1 MLNGGIF
8 LDLAGKKIL
17 IAEDEEMLAEV
28 IGEEFEFRGAEVKI
42 AHHGID
48 ALGLLKQFKPDVI
61 LSDYRMPKM
70 NGKEF
75 LSQARKVT
83 AQDTPFVFLSAF
95 GDISMED
102 VYDCGA
108 DAFVSKPCNMNDL
121 TQIIHYY
128 MQGRFQRW
136 QQFDEATVK
145 SKVKQTL
152 VRDFGAEWK
161 KKIRF
166 GMNGF
171 FLGEV
176 VPSLK
181 SGDFF
186 EFKLTLNEPGSQPCQ
201 IDGLAQCRF
210 MLSHGIGAEI
220 LFVRGGQT
228 RIDQIK
234 KVIPMCV
241 QRIPNS
247 L

>member
-1 MLNGGIF
+1 M
-8 LDLAGKKIL
+8 DLAGKKIL

-48 ALGLLKQFKPDVI
+48 ALGLLKNFKPDVI

-75 LSQARKVT
+75 LSQARQVT
-83 AQDTPFVFLSAF
+83 TQEVPFVFLSAF

-121 TQIIHYY
+121 AEIIHYY

-136 QQFDEATVK
+136 LQVDEASFK
-145 SKVKQTL
+145 SKIKQSVT
-152 VRDFGAEWK
+152 RDLGSNWK
-161 KKIRF
+161 SKLRF

-171 FLGEV
+171 FLAEV
-176 VPSLK
+176 IPGLK
-181 SGDFF
+181 VNDHI
-186 EFKLTLNEPGSQPCQ
+186 EFKFTFAGAGNTPCLVEG
-201 IDGLAQCRF
+201 IAQCRF
-210 MLSHGIGAEI
+210 ILPHGIGSEI
-220 LFVRGGQT
+220 LLLRGDKT
-228 RIDQIK
+228 NLDQLKAI
-234 KVIPMCV
+234 IPSLCTE
-241 QRIPNS
+241 RIPNT